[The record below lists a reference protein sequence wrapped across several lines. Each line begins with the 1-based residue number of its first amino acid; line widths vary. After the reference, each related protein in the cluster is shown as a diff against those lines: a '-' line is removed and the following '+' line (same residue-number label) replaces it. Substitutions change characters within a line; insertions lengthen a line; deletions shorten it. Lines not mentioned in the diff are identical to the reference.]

1 MRNIYKTLLY
11 LLFVLICFGC
21 GMDKN
26 LSGEKYNS
34 KSRLTNISSENSL
47 FDDILTMKSVRYAV
61 IPIGIRTTT
70 PVIILFL
77 NFTKILL
84 FFFNFVIDY
93 GNLECKIINI
103 FIIKIYVKQFIF
115 KFKFIVL

>member
-47 FDDILTMKSVRYAV
+47 FDDILTNLPFS
-61 IPIGIRTTT
+61 ILPIKLK
-70 PVIILFL
+70 LFNDSANL
-77 NFTKILL
+77 VKILSKLILTSL
-84 FFFNFVIDY
+84 FIPLKRFT
-93 GNLECKIINI
+93 LSLL
-103 FIIKIYVKQFIF
+103 FIF
-115 KFKFIVL
+115 LIRFDES